1 MSHPKKRV
9 THLKGDLAMGEKSD
23 VRQTASR
30 EKEPESTYFGEG
42 NASECKFLGTDQ
54 LAVSKH
60 HDEKSL
66 FTLSNCLQIKAS
78 KLGGMH
84 RQKRVT
90 QDSLL

>member
-1 MSHPKKRV
+1 
-9 THLKGDLAMGEKSD
+9 MGEKSNL
-23 VRQTASR
+23 RQTVSR
-30 EKEPESTYFGEG
+30 QKEPESTHFGEG
-42 NASECKFLGTDQ
+42 NASECKLVGTVQ
-54 LAVSKH
+54 LVSKH

-90 QDSLL
+90 QGSLL